1 VSPEKLVPSKVT
13 LPPENLAR
21 SKATIP
27 LLEVVAPP
35 KVSVPLESVAPSK
48 ATLPPGSI
56 DHCGV
61 LSPALGGTAAVR
73 WLLSFQASCI
83 HWSVDASK
91 MGQRNGIHEA
101 IPKAGRLNKK
111 SRAVL
116 AGPRLVLLLPT

>member
-35 KVSVPLESVAPSK
+35 KVSVPWESVAPSK
-48 ATLPPGSI
+48 ATLPPGSV

-73 WLLSFQASCI
+73 WLPSFQASCI
-83 HWSVDASK
+83 RWSVDVSK

-101 IPKAGRLNKK
+101 IP
-111 SRAVL
+111 
-116 AGPRLVLLLPT
+116 

>member
-1 VSPEKLVPSKVT
+1 MSPEKLVPSKVT

-35 KVSVPLESVAPSK
+35 KVSVPWESVAPSK

-61 LSPALGGTAAVR
+61 LSPALGGTVTVGCLFHSSLHASIGR
-73 WLLSFQASCI
+73 WTRKE
-83 HWSVDASK
+83 WVSVTVFT
-91 MGQRNGIHEA
+91 N
-101 IPKAGRLNKK
+101 
-111 SRAVL
+111 
-116 AGPRLVLLLPT
+116 